1 MNNEI
6 TINIEEILKLPD
18 GSVTDAETIRQ
29 IGLATTK
36 YGLLTKEQSSALGK
50 KIKPGLEFG
59 ALYPHII
66 EPINIE
72 MDDETKELLDK
83 VIKARDEA
91 EKNMRTPKKYF
102 GKDGI

>member
-36 YGLLTKEQSSALGK
+36 YNFLTKEQSSALGK
-50 KIKPGLEFG
+50 KIQPGLEFG
-59 ALYPHII
+59 ALYPHIV
-66 EPINIE
+66 EPLDIE
-72 MDDETKELLDK
+72 MDDETKDILDK
-83 VIKARDEA
+83 IIETRDKV
-91 EKNMRTPKKYF
+91 EKDMKIPKKYL